1 MASFEDRIPSQWT
14 PDETFSYLAM
24 FSNARDWDPGVLEA
38 NRLDSGPVRTGSQ
51 FRLVVPFGRR
61 KLELIYRVVSLSQ
74 EDREI
79 TLAARS
85 ALLAVTDHIGVGPAG
100 PVLGQTFVD
109 YRAEAKLRGPAR
121 LLDPVLRRGFNAV
134 GERAAVGLAA
144 ALSEPQPAAAPPP
157 AGPADAVG
165 PAGAAGSAGLA
176 GSAGVAWSAGAAGH
190 AGAVGSAQT
199 PIART
204 PGGSVQPGSVP
215 GPAERSRS

>member
-1 MASFEDRIPSQWT
+1 MASFEERIPSRWT
-14 PDETFSYLAM
+14 PEQTFSYLAM

-38 NRLDSGPVRTGSQ
+38 DRLDNGPVRAGSQ

-61 KLELIYRVVSLSQ
+61 KLALIYRVVRLSQ

-85 ALLAVTDHIGVGPAG
+85 ALLLITDHIAVR

-134 GERAAVGLAA
+134 GKRAAVGLAA
-144 ALSEPQPAAAPPP
+144 VLTEPL
-157 AGPADAVG
+157 PADA
-165 PAGAAGSAGLA
+165 P
-176 GSAGVAWSAGAAGH
+176 
-190 AGAVGSAQT
+190 
-199 PIART
+199 PR
-204 PGGSVQPGSVP
+204 
-215 GPAERSRS
+215 